1 MMRKGAKH
9 RVGGAVREGE
19 RQRERERER
28 EEETE
33 ELQRRREREGGDAHG
48 GKIRGRAGW
57 TEGEK
62 GTEKRERRSYCG
74 WWGFRVHPPSTAS
87 WNKQTGVRQT
97 ALFLMGREARCALD
111 VSLHL
116 SFSKCCFVCSP
127 LNKAPVPQK
136 GTTLYLLL
144 YIITSHSRRAC
155 LLL

>member
-1 MMRKGAKH
+1 MRKGAKH
-9 RVGGAVREGE
+9 RVGGAVRE
-19 RQRERERER
+19 RERER
-28 EEETE
+28 EEETGAAE
-33 ELQRRREREGGDAHG
+33 EREREREGDAHG

-57 TEGEK
+57 TEGER

-87 WNKQTGVRQT
+87 WNKPTGVRQT